1 VKYSTNYILYPV
13 NRALERAVADS
24 LRLLS
29 DEAVA
34 AATPDTQITVAD
46 KFLYTRGN
54 FELHHFSTNVLES
67 AQAAFESALTTESDS
82 LVRATLL
89 NNLGNVLA
97 ALAQI
102 RRDADL
108 YGQSIA
114 SFEKALELVS
124 QDTSPSEWAETQAN
138 LGTASQA
145 LGRQETNAKSL
156 NKAVD
161 AYTAAL
167 LVYSRKETPEK
178 WLLVMHQLGA
188 ALHAYGLLLKGN
200 RTCTRLLLPIK
211 MRWHCLMRIIMHS
224 S

>member
-1 VKYSTNYILYPV
+1 MKYSANYILYPV

-54 FELHHFSTNVLES
+54 FELHHFSTNVLKS
-67 AQAAFESALTTESDS
+67 AQAAFESALATESDS

-145 LGRQETNAKSL
+145 LGRQEANAKSL

-161 AYTAAL
+161 ANPDLNEILARA
-167 LVYSRKETPEK
+167 
-178 WLLVMHQLGA
+178 Q
-188 ALHAYGLLLKGN
+188 
-200 RTCTRLLLPIK
+200 
-211 MRWHCLMRIIMHS
+211 
-224 S
+224 